1 MATREQTYRDQLEA
15 MGVWQ
20 DAFQPEI
27 HMLSILEREHQRT
40 LKAWKAAD
48 KTGRGG
54 DPTDDLYPVLVQQR
68 RDILQH
74 RDALGLTPKAYRRM
88 KPQAAADDLSA
99 EAGAANSALSDL
111 LDAIRSTAE
120 AAHE

>member
-68 RDILQH
+68 RDILAH
-74 RDALGLTPKAYRRM
+74 RDALGLTPKAFRRLR
-88 KPQAAADDLSA
+88 PQASDELTSA
-99 EAGAANSALSDL
+99 EPGSANSALTDL
-111 LDAIRSTAE
+111 LDSIRAAAE
-120 AAHE
+120 SGHD